1 MFNVI
6 NFITN
11 TSNQYVANV
20 VATVDNLSAAKVR
33 YHNLCAALENAD
45 DVRYATVEIVNEYGN
60 RVADFYEIIDHR
72 AAAEPEPQE
81 EPQEEVTEP

>member
-1 MFNVI
+1 MYNVI
-6 NFITN
+6 DFITN
-11 TSNQYVANV
+11 TSGQYAANIV
-20 VATVDNLSAAKVR
+20 STYNNLSDAKVQ

-72 AAAEPEPQE
+72 VAAEPEPQE
-81 EPQEEVTEP
+81 EVTEP

>member
-1 MFNVI
+1 MYNVI
-6 NFITN
+6 DFITN
-11 TSNQYVANV
+11 TSGQYAANIV
-20 VATVDNLSAAKVR
+20 STYNNLSDAKVQ

-72 AAAEPEPQE
+72 VAAET

>member
-11 TSNQYVANV
+11 TSDQYVANV
-20 VATVDNLSAAKVR
+20 VATYDNLSNAKVQ

-72 AAAEPEPQE
+72 VAAEPEPQE
-81 EPQEEVTEP
+81 EIIEP

>member
-1 MFNVI
+1 MYNVI
-6 NFITN
+6 DFITN
-11 TSNQYVANV
+11 TSGQYVANIV
-20 VATVDNLSAAKVR
+20 GTYDNLSNAKVG

-72 AAAEPEPQE
+72 VPAEPEPQE
-81 EPQEEVTEP
+81 EITEP